1 MEEPAGGWKVTG
13 AALGSVVGEAS
24 ARGSV
29 K

>member
-1 MEEPAGGWKVTG
+1 MEELARGWKVTG
-13 AALGSVVGEAS
+13 AALGSMVGEAS

>member
-1 MEEPAGGWKVTG
+1 MEELAGGWKVTG
-13 AALGSVVGEAS
+13 AALGSMVGEAS